1 MKNTNTLIIFGHP
14 DPDSFNGTIL
24 KAIENKLTEKQY
36 QFISKNLYQLNFNP
50 ILNLDDL
57 TRMQDSTVASDIAI
71 EQEDIKWAKNII
83 LIYPIWWSGQPA
95 IVKGWIDRVFSPGFA
110 YAFQED
116 GTVKGL
122 LSDKTVMVFTTTR
135 SGEDNMEESGMAA
148 AIEKIMME
156 GVLGFCG
163 VETMLYKNLYGV
175 STVTEDERNKML
187 LEIEYLVSNAI

>member
-135 SGEDNMEESGMAA
+135 SSEDNMEESGMAA

>member
-1 MKNTNTLIIFGHP
+1 MKNTNTLIIFAHP
-14 DPDSFNGTIL
+14 NPDSFNGTIL

-148 AIEKIMME
+148 AIEKIIME

-175 STVTEDERNKML
+175 SIVTEDERNKML
-187 LEIEYLVSNAI
+187 LEIEYLISNAI

>member
-14 DPDSFNGTIL
+14 NPDSFNGAIL

-57 TRMQDSTVASDIAI
+57 TRMQDSTVADDIAI

-83 LIYPIWWSGQPA
+83 FIYPTWWSGQPA

-110 YAFQED
+110 YAFRED

-122 LSDKTVMVFTTTR
+122 LSDKTVIVFSTTG
-135 SGEDNMEESGMAA
+135 SDEDSMEDSGMAS
-148 AIEKIMME
+148 AIEKTVME
-156 GVLGFCG
+156 GVFGFCG

-175 STVTEDERNKML
+175 TTATEDGRNKMM
-187 LEIEYLVSNAI
+187 LEIEYLISNAI